1 MRSKILSV
9 ILSICMVLT
18 LTPAMAFAAGDDAG
32 VSPQEAATTGGAIVV
47 GSTSEGYSVAE
58 SKADGD
64 KLSAAITVT
73 KADLE
78 SATIVVTTTT
88 AGIDGAEVSGEGLT
102 PTKVTTG
109 PALTSAEIDKGVT
122 AKVEITV
129 NCSST
134 TDKIGTVT
142 FKTGEVKTEIY
153 NITVTISKDGGEV
166 PGPGEPTDPELPPVV
181 NTTGGAIEVDKT
193 GMTQEEGAA
202 ADEAATAIS
211 NGGGIAVDNTDVLK
225 NEIAE
230 KSKEV
235 ADSVEIV
242 DADATELGKLQV
254 FAGSTVTADELIPV
268 VLPKININITGAKVD
283 EQNATT
289 SITYNLEYV
298 CQVVLTTDAY
308 KNNAEEGV
316 NAIKKGNE
324 QPLKVT
330 VPVEVTLPLP
340 TAFATALGSSAWVNH
355 DNKNVYPGEVDGT
368 TKKLTFTAKH
378 GFSPFTITAE
388 NPSVAQIGADDYYA
402 TLQAAVDAVENNGT
416 ITILKELTGADAT
429 ATPSEKKNIKFALS
443 QELKDE
449 NKTVKLTIGGN
460 VIDVTANG
468 GSYTPP
474 SSSGGGGGGGGS
486 SATTY
491 TVTVP
496 SSIDHG
502 KITVSPKNASKGNT
516 VTITATPD
524 EGYKVGTITVKDKDG
539 KEIEVKDAGNG
550 KYTFVMP
557 ASKVEISATFVEDD
571 GKPTDPT
578 QPTTPSAVTYSDV
591 AETAWYYDA
600 VKYVTEKGLMNGV
613 GNDRFAP
620 NSNLTRAMFAQILYN
635 KAGKPAAG
643 ASTFTDVAAGQWYA
657 DAVSWAAAQGVVNGI
672 GNGMFGPNNNITR
685 EQLAVMLY
693 RYASSPAVTGSVTG
707 FNDAGQISSYAK
719 NAMAWATTNGVMNG
733 KGDGRLD
740 PKGLATRA
748 EVAQMMQNYFK

>member
-18 LTPAMAFAAGDDAG
+18 LTPAMAFAAGDAG
-32 VSPQEAATTGGAIVV
+32 VSPQAEAVTGSAIAMQTPGTTG
-47 GSTSEGYSVAE
+47 Y
-58 SKADGD
+58 
-64 KLSAAITVT
+64 TVT
-73 KADLE
+73 EAKAVDGNLDVKITLDADFAE
-78 SATIVVTTTT
+78 KAVKFTVKTTT
-88 AGIDGAEVSGEGLT
+88 AGITKAEGSADFSVSTEDPAT
-102 PTKVTTG
+102 VTS
-109 PALTSAEIDKGVT
+109 PAITVSCDGVT
-122 AKVEITV
+122 SEVPK
-129 NCSST
+129 
-134 TDKIGTVT
+134 TVT
-142 FKTGEVKTEIY
+142 GTLTFTGTPNSETY
-153 NITVTISKDGGEV
+153 NVTVTITKKSTGGEV

-181 NTTGGAIEVDKT
+181 DTTGGAINVDSSLT
-193 GMTQEEGAA
+193 GEEKAA
-202 ADEAATAIS
+202 ANEALNAI
-211 NGGGIAVDNTDVLK
+211 NQGGGIAVDNTDDLK

-242 DADATELGKLQV
+242 ADDVAELKTLPLFSSSSVAVG
-254 FAGSTVTADELIPV
+254 DLIPV

-283 EQNATT
+283 DKNATT

-298 CQVVLTTDAY
+298 CQVVLTTNTY
-308 KNNAEEGV
+308 KNNAEVGV
-316 NAIKKGNE
+316 NAIEKGEE

-340 TAFATALGSSAWVNH
+340 ATFATALGGSAWVNH
-355 DNKNVYPGEVDGT
+355 DNKNVYPGTVNQDN
-368 TKKLTFTAKH
+368 KLAFTAKH